1 MKTLKRKLSD
11 FLEQAWKALNDRLSP
26 GQSIALGFLALIL
39 LGALLLSLPFAYRP
53 EATVRPLD
61 ALFTSASAACVTGL
75 SVLDTGNTWTVFGK
89 TVILLLIQIGGLGV
103 AVIGVCVTLL
113 AGGGMRLKDRQ
124 MLKESWNISSYGDV
138 SGLLGRVLLI
148 TLAFELGG
156 ALLSWPVFA
165 REFGPGKGLGFAVF
179 HSVSAFNNAGFDIL
193 GGTDSLI
200 RFGDQV
206 WLNLVTALLIIGG
219 GLGYLA
225 ILDLLRFRKR
235 RRLSLQ
241 TKVVL
246 TMTGILLAGGTLL
259 IRLAEPIS
267 WMGAFFQSVS
277 ARTAGFATWD
287 LSRFHPGGLLV
298 MCLLMFV
305 GASPGSTGG
314 GIKTTTIYALFLSAR
329 STATGRPAQTF
340 RRRVPE
346 ETVSKA
352 FIVVLIGAAFLLLAT
367 LLLCL
372 FEPGR
377 DFMGLLFETVS
388 ACCTVGLS
396 ILPTPELGTGARLVL
411 IVCMFVGR
419 LGPLT
424 VATLWRFSAQ
434 SEWTYSK
441 EGFTIG

>member
-1 MKTLKRKLSD
+1 MKPMKRKLSD
-11 FLEQAWKALNDRLSP
+11 FPGHIWRVLNKRLSP
-26 GQSIALGFLALIL
+26 GQNIALGFLALIL
-39 LGALLLSLPFAYRP
+39 LGALLLSLPFAHRSG
-53 EATVRPLD
+53 TDVSPLD

-124 MLKESWNISSYGDV
+124 MLKESWNISSFGDV

-148 TLAFELGG
+148 TLTFELGG

-165 REFGPGKGLGFAVF
+165 REFGAGTGLCFAVF
-179 HSVSAFNNAGFDIL
+179 HAISAFNNAGFDIL
-193 GGTDSLI
+193 GGMGSLT
-200 RFGDQV
+200 RFGDQA

-241 TKVVL
+241 TKIVL
-246 TMTGILLAGGTLL
+246 SMTGILLAGGTLL

-314 GIKTTTIYALFLSAR
+314 GIKTTTIYALFLAAR
-329 STATGRPAQTF
+329 STATGKPTQTF

-346 ETVSKA
+346 ENISKA
-352 FIVVLIGAAFLLLAT
+352 FTVILIGVAFLLFAT

-372 FEPGR
+372 FEPEK
-377 DFMGLLFETVS
+377 DFMALLFEAVS

-396 ILPTPELGTGARLVL
+396 ILPTPELGSAARLVL

-424 VATLWRFSAQ
+424 IATLWRYNAQ
-434 SEWTYSK
+434 SEWSYSK

>member
-1 MKTLKRKLSD
+1 MNALKRKLTGW
-11 FLEQAWKALNDRLSP
+11 LEDAGKVLRRHLSP
-26 GQSIALGFLALIL
+26 GRSITLGFLALIL
-39 LGALLLSLPFAYRP
+39 LGALLLLLPFAHR
-53 EATVRPLD
+53 ADTAVGPLE
-61 ALFTSASAACVTGL
+61 ALFTAASAACVTGL
-75 SVLDTGNTWTVFGK
+75 VVLDTGNTWTVFGK

-103 AVIGVCVTLL
+103 AVIGVSVTLL

-124 MLKESWNISSYGDV
+124 MLKESWNISSFGDV

-148 TLAFELGG
+148 TLVFELGG
-156 ALLSWPVFA
+156 ALLCWPVFA
-165 REFGPGKGLGFAVF
+165 RDFGAGPGLGLAVF
-179 HSVSAFNNAGFDIL
+179 HAISAFNNAGFDIL
-193 GGTDSLI
+193 GGMGSLT
-200 RFGDQV
+200 RYGDQV

-225 ILDLLRFRKR
+225 ILDLLRFRRR
-235 RRLSLQ
+235 RRLTLQ

-246 TMTGILLAGGTLL
+246 TMTGILLAGGALL

-277 ARTAGFATWD
+277 ARTAGFASWD
-287 LSRFHPGGLLV
+287 LSLFHPGGLLV

-329 STATGRPAQTF
+329 STATGRPTQAF

-346 ETVSKA
+346 ETISKA
-352 FIVVLIGAAFLLLAT
+352 FTVTLIGASFLLLAT

-377 DFMGLLFETVS
+377 DFMSLLFEAVS

-396 ILPTPELGTGARLVL
+396 ILPTPELGVGARIVL

-424 VATLWRFSAQ
+424 VATLWRYSDQ
-434 SEWTYSK
+434 SEWVYSK